1 MESRQNLQK
10 VCPIIQKI
18 QDVEKVKVGLNPY
31 LNVKD
36 IKSDCVF
43 QMYKKAEHYSQILQ
57 PRVIVTMDDLEESQH
72 PMLKMQNLINE

>member
-43 QMYKKAEHYSQILQ
+43 QMYKKAEHYSQIL
-57 PRVIVTMDDLEESQH
+57 
-72 PMLKMQNLINE
+72 